1 MTGGRGDGTGTP
13 IVLLHGATSSA
24 RIWQPLLP
32 TLTARHTVLV
42 PTLAGHLGGPP
53 LPRGRGTV
61 MERIVEDMCG
71 QLDDAGLESAH
82 LVGNSLGGWVA
93 LELARRGRA
102 RSVLAFSPAG
112 AWSRAAD
119 LQRMLMIF
127 RVGAVLRRS
136 KALPRMAADPRVRR
150 MLLRG
155 MAEHADRLTI
165 SQTVELFED
174 MAGCQVLVEL
184 IAGARPNGPI
194 KTLSAECP
202 IRVVWGAMDRTLPF
216 RRYGRPML
224 AAVPGAELEVL
235 ADVGHV
241 PMIDDPDATARA
253 VLRFVD
259 DVSPQIGPQVR

>member
-1 MTGGRGDGTGTP
+1 MTGGRVDDTATP

-32 TLTARHTVLV
+32 KLTARHSVLV
-42 PTLAGHLGGPP
+42 PTLAGHRGGPP
-53 LPRGRGTV
+53 LPTRRGSV
-61 MERIVEDMCG
+61 VERIVEDMCA
-71 QLDDAGLESAH
+71 QLDEAGLGSAH

-112 AWSRAAD
+112 AWKRAAD
-119 LQRMLMIF
+119 LQRMLWIF

-136 KALPRMAADPRVRR
+136 KSLPRVAADPRRRR
-150 MLLRG
+150 MLLRA

-165 SQTVELFED
+165 SQTAELFED
-174 MAGCQVLVEL
+174 MAGCEVLAEL
-184 IAGARPNGPI
+184 LAGARANGPI
-194 KTLSAECP
+194 KTLSADCP

-216 RRYGRPML
+216 GRYGRPML

-241 PMIDDPDATARA
+241 PMIDDPDATASA
-253 VLRFVD
+253 ILRFAE
-259 DVSPQIGPQVR
+259 DVSPQR